1 VVPKPSPAKSRVQ
14 KGSKKPPAKAAK
26 PAAGPKAQ
34 QKPLREILT
43 EVLKKKGTPLPGSQ
57 LAKEALKAGYKTTS
71 KRFADSVWTMLG
83 TMDNVEN
90 VKGQGYRLKRGK
102 A

>member
-1 VVPKPSPAKSRVQ
+1 M
-14 KGSKKPPAKAAK
+14 AA
-26 PAAGPKAQ
+26 
-34 QKPLREILT
+34 
-43 EVLKKKGTPLPGSQ
+43 
-57 LAKEALKAGYKTTS
+57 EALKAGYKTTS
-71 KRFADSVWTMLG
+71 KRFVHSVWTMLG